1 MRTTAL
7 MLMYNDR
14 AVSRIPALFITRSQF
29 ALSYH
34 AGRHDKHNQAGKSG
48 CTFGIDIAD
57 V

>member
-7 MLMYNDR
+7 RLMYNVQ
-14 AVSRIPALFITRSQF
+14 AVSMIPALFLKRSQF

-34 AGRHDKHNQAGKSG
+34 ACRHDKHNQDGKSG
-48 CTFGIDIAD
+48 STFGIDSAD

>member
-7 MLMYNDR
+7 MLMYNAR
-14 AVSRIPALFITRSQF
+14 AVSMIHALFITRSQF

-34 AGRHDKHNQAGKSG
+34 AGRHDKHNQAGKSSG
-48 CTFGIDIAD
+48 TFGIDSAD

>member
-7 MLMYNDR
+7 MLMYNAR
-14 AVSRIPALFITRSQF
+14 AVSMIHALFITRSQF

-48 CTFGIDIAD
+48 CTFGIDSAD